1 MPILANIGVP
11 MIFIQW
17 PLMVSALVPVILVE
31 AMLIRRWVSLS
42 TRDAFIGIA
51 KGNVFSTLV
60 GVPLAWLAM
69 FALEFVVMLPA
80 GLAAEKW
87 KWEFDSPVWQV
98 VGFLFSVAWLGPAEG
113 YLHWMVPAAVALLLV
128 PCFYLSVLLERRSCT
143 RTFAFAH
150 VAPYT

>member
-11 MIFIQW
+11 MIVIYW

-51 KGNVFSTLV
+51 KANVFSTLV

-87 KWEFDSPVWQV
+87 KWEFERDTASQRPGAHPSPRRALP
-98 VGFLFSVAWLGPAEG
+98 GFPWGRMAPPPTERPPLSPRG
-113 YLHWMVPAAVALLLV
+113 AA
-128 PCFYLSVLLERRSCT
+128 
-143 RTFAFAH
+143 
-150 VAPYT
+150 